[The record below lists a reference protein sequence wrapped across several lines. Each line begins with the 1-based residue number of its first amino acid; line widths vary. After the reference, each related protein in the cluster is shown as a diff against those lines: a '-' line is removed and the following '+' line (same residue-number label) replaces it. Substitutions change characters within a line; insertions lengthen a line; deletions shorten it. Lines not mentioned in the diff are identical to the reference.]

1 MESME
6 KNHHSLAQQGK
17 GPHTQ
22 LVPFCRRQGCN
33 GQRRSCFNMSLFK
46 PQKPLLHS
54 FPFGEV
60 LIVTD
65 PLHSDMLRRLH
76 WQLALEE
83 KAPAQALVNTLVFY
97 YSGNLGKNDPILLF
111 GSFSTRVSETQHHLK
126 F

>member
-1 MESME
+1 MDSEGHVS
-6 KNHHSLAQQGK
+6 
-17 GPHTQ
+17 TC
-22 LVPFCRRQGCN
+22 PF
-33 GQRRSCFNMSLFK
+33 FK

-65 PLHSDMLRRLH
+65 PLHSDMLIRLH

-97 YSGNLGKNDPILLF
+97 SSGNLGKTIPFCSLGVFPPVLARPN
-111 GSFSTRVSETQHHLK
+111 TT
-126 F
+126 